1 MGPLSQVMGML
12 PGMGAMANRAEVQAA
27 LDGDV
32 VGRFEAIIL
41 SMTPGERAN
50 PDVLNGSRRRRVA
63 RGSGTSVQEVNQL
76 LNQFRQARTGH
87 ADGQFRPHARRSAQP
102 AQECKAR
109 DH

>member
-1 MGPLSQVMGML
+1 M
-12 PGMGAMANRAEVQAA
+12 QAA

-76 LNQFRQARTGH
+76 LNQFRQARQVMQMVSSGRMPAGLRNLTGM
-87 ADGQFRPHARRSAQP
+87 
-102 AQECKAR
+102 
-109 DH
+109 